1 MTATPA
7 TIERGLTFK
16 ESSHRYKLDG
26 QPVSGVTTII
36 GGGVPKP
43 ALVWWAGTVVAQW
56 VLDPINS
63 THLTGLQSGY
73 TGEKGDPSLKF
84 LQLLPNRER
93 DAAAKRGTAVHD
105 LAEQINLTGGADVP
119 EDLEG
124 FIEGYLA
131 FLEEWQITPVLAEV
145 IVGSREHWYSGKVDL
160 FAQSPLLQT
169 AEEIAAGWVIEVDL
183 KTSKGVYMDT
193 ALQTAAY
200 ARAEFYMDGEIEK
213 PIPPVSKA
221 FVAHVTPMDREGEN
235 ARYGDEPLGTSLY
248 LLSDSPEKID
258 EHFQHFLHAKA
269 VHEDAKVRGK
279 IKLEPLTVPALNAA

>member
-1 MTATPA
+1 MTATA
-7 TIERGLTFK
+7 STERGLTFK

-26 QPVSGVTTII
+26 NPVTGVTTII

-43 ALVWWAGTVVAQW
+43 ALVWWAGTVVAKW
-56 VLDPINS
+56 ALAPENAGR
-63 THLTGLQSGY
+63 LAELQANT
-73 TGEKGDPSLKF
+73 TGEKDCPSLKF

-93 DAAAKRGTAVHD
+93 DAAARRGTAAHD
-105 LAEQINLTGGADVP
+105 LAEQINITGEADVP

-124 FIEGYLA
+124 FIEGYLD
-131 FLEEWQITPVLAEV
+131 FLDTWQITPVLVEV
-145 IVGSREHWYSGKVDL
+145 IVGNREHHYSGKVDL

-169 AEEIAAGWVIEVDL
+169 AEEIAAGWVVEVDL
-183 KTSKGVYMDT
+183 KTSKGVYMET

-200 ARAEFYMDGEIEK
+200 ARAEFYMDGGVEK

-221 FVAHVTPMDREGEN
+221 FVGHVTPLDREGED

-248 LLSDSPEKID
+248 LLSDSPEEID

-269 VHEDAKVRGK
+269 VHEDAKKRSK
-279 IKLEPLTVPALNAA
+279 ITLEPMTVPTLTAA